1 MKGFRGVRVFQSTA
15 QGDGTVKAAIAVFDH
30 DLDVIQ
36 YPQLTTNNIVVV
48 GIRTRAWEI
57 TLVSYYFEPDKPIES
72 YLEQIKRVERKMGP
86 KRLIFG
92 GDANAKSTWWG
103 CKEDDARGDQLMGT
117 LGELGLHILNEGD
130 VPTFDT
136 IRGGKRYQSRVDVTF
151 CTEDM
156 LDLIDGWRV
165 DEDLV
170 SSDHNGMVFNIRLQ
184 KSKSIK
190 IERTTRIFNT
200 KKANWSLFHEKMAQL
215 LLDNNMTT
223 LIDTID
229 NKTKVESAIN
239 TYTNI
244 ITKTCEQSIPKKT
257 SREIL
262 TIPWWSEKLAE
273 MRKETN
279 TMRRRIR
286 NAAQDR
292 RQHVVD
298 EYLKQKEKYE
308 SEVREAQA
316 GSWKEFCGKQDR
328 EGVWEGIY
336 RVMSRART
344 REEDCPLTDV
354 NGAPLDPEKSAKLLA
369 ETFYPEDREEEDN
382 DEHAEIRRRA
392 KISEGVHDEYVPSFT
407 VNELKHALKSFNP
420 KKAPGAD
427 GLTSDICTHA
437 VDLDQKLFLGL
448 INKCLEHRYF
458 PKIWKAA
465 TVVILR
471 KSGKDSYT
479 EPKSHRPIGLLPVL
493 GKLYEKMLVARLK
506 YHLLP
511 RMSTRQFG
519 FMPQRSTE
527 DSLYTLMQHVKEKL
541 KEKRIITIV
550 SLDIEG
556 AFDSAWWPALE
567 VRLAEEKCPEY
578 LRRVIS
584 SYLSDRRV
592 SVRYAGAEYERATSK
607 GCVQGSIGGPIL
619 WNLLLDP
626 LIHQLQARG
635 EYIQAFADDVVLVFD
650 GDSALQIE
658 RQANTSLEHVQAW
671 GVRNKLKFA
680 PHKTCAMTITR
691 RLKYDTPRL
700 NMGGTEIATYKEL
713 RILGLTIDDK
723 LTFNTHVRNVCKK
736 AIGMYKI
743 LARTARV
750 GWGLSPEV
758 IRVIYVAVV
767 EPTVLYAAAVWHESV
782 YKLGVQKQLNVIQRG
797 FAQKLCRAYRTVSL
811 NSALLMAGIL
821 PLDLRVREAASL
833 FEAKKGV
840 CQSWLGDR
848 EIERMSSAMDAP
860 HPAEQQSLEFGNLVD
875 EEQYNNLNHLDVR
888 IFTDGSK
895 IEGRVGAALS
905 IWDGEVE
912 IRSLKLALA
921 PYCTVYQAEL
931 LALSYAVKEA
941 QLRNGSTFGVFSD
954 SKAALLTVIN
964 HGSLHPLAVDIRKML
979 KQCALQNK
987 TVALYWIKAHA
998 GLEGNERADQL
1009 AKEAALLSKKSPNYD
1024 LCPVSYVKRIIR
1036 SGSLDEWNRRYRD
1049 SDRASVTKMF
1059 FPDAVAAYSTV
1070 RKMRITGHITQ
1081 FTTGHGGFSEYLARF
1096 KCKGDPSCACEP
1108 GMPETVE
1115 HLLTSC
1121 PIFGKQRF
1129 ELENKIN
1136 KIVNKEN
1143 LCKLIVEKY
1152 TKELFI
1158 VMLYK

>member
-1 MKGFRGVRVFQSTA
+1 
-15 QGDGTVKAAIAVFDH
+15 
-30 DLDVIQ
+30 
-36 YPQLTTNNIVVV
+36 
-48 GIRTRAWEI
+48 
-57 TLVSYYFEPDKPIES
+57 
-72 YLEQIKRVERKMGP
+72 
-86 KRLIFG
+86 
-92 GDANAKSTWWG
+92 
-103 CKEDDARGDQLMGT
+103 
-117 LGELGLHILNEGD
+117 
-130 VPTFDT
+130 
-136 IRGGKRYQSRVDVTF
+136 
-151 CTEDM
+151 
-156 LDLIDGWRV
+156 
-165 DEDLV
+165 
-170 SSDHNGMVFNIRLQ
+170 
-184 KSKSIK
+184 
-190 IERTTRIFNT
+190 
-200 KKANWSLFHEKMAQL
+200 
-215 LLDNNMTT
+215 
-223 LIDTID
+223 
-229 NKTKVESAIN
+229 
-239 TYTNI
+239 
-244 ITKTCEQSIPKKT
+244 
-257 SREIL
+257 
-262 TIPWWSEKLAE
+262 

-354 NGAPLDPEKSAKLLA
+354 DGAPLDPEKSAKLLA

-382 DEHAEIRRRA
+382 DEHAETRRRA
-392 KISEGVHDEYVPSFT
+392 KISE
-407 VNELKHALKSFNP
+407 
-420 KKAPGAD
+420 
-427 GLTSDICTHA
+427 
-437 VDLDQKLFLGL
+437 
-448 INKCLEHRYF
+448 
-458 PKIWKAA
+458 
-465 TVVILR
+465 
-471 KSGKDSYT
+471 
-479 EPKSHRPIGLLPVL
+479 
-493 GKLYEKMLVARLK
+493 
-506 YHLLP
+506 
-511 RMSTRQFG
+511 
-519 FMPQRSTE
+519 
-527 DSLYTLMQHVKEKL
+527 
-541 KEKRIITIV
+541 V

-584 SYLSDRRV
+584 SYLSDRKV
-592 SVRYAGAEYERATSK
+592 SVRYAGAEYDRATTK

-713 RILGLTIDDK
+713 KILGLTIDDK

-750 GWGLSPEV
+750 SWGLSPEV

-797 FAQKLCRAYRTVSL
+797 FAQKLCKAYRTVSL

-860 HPAEQQSLEFGNLVD
+860 HPAEQQGLEFGNLVD

-941 QLRNGSTFGVFSD
+941 QLRSGPERSRRSLDNMETYKKQQDNYAAMPSDQLLQELMKTFEDIPSKVSEYPQMRRDIKSFLEVRSDRGQRVLYELSKRLTCSEAATKPRSPSATTSEYGYHILERLGQVETNLQARLNDLEVKMTASFEEQNVLRDDGGADIIDKIIDRVDEVGETIDKTAESVKVMVCSQNTLGDRIDGIAGDVASAKTLIDEVAKGVGTCEQRPISR
-954 SKAALLTVIN
+954 SYASVAATRSGHRPALHSMAVTLEGKLETAEEVLERVKKAVDARTTGLKINKVRKAKNQTVIL
-964 HGSLHPLAVDIRKML
+964 GCDTEADLEKVKTRIESKGEGLVVARM
-979 KQCALQNK
+979 QNK
-987 TVALYWIKAHA
+987 NPLVVLKDVFLDSEDDEMVRALHSQNHEIFA
-998 GLEGNERADQL
+998 GLEQIDREITVKYKKKTKNPKTAHVVVQVRPIVWQRMTGAGALYLDLQRIRVEDQSPLIQCTKCLAFGHGRKFCTESADRCSHCGGPHLREKCADYIAGNEPQCCNCSH
-1009 AKEAALLSKKSPNYD
+1009 SKLQKTDHNAFSAE
-1024 LCPVSYVKRIIR
+1024 CPVRQKW
-1036 SGSLDEWNRRYRD
+1036 D
-1049 SDRASVTKMF
+1049 
-1059 FPDAVAAYSTV
+1059 
-1070 RKMRITGHITQ
+1070 
-1081 FTTGHGGFSEYLARF
+1081 YLAR
-1096 KCKGDPSCACEP
+1096 AN
-1108 GMPETVE
+1108 TA
-1115 HLLTSC
+1115 
-1121 PIFGKQRF
+1121 
-1129 ELENKIN
+1129 
-1136 KIVNKEN
+1136 
-1143 LCKLIVEKY
+1143 Y
-1152 TKELFI
+1152 
-1158 VMLYK
+1158 Y